1 MLDSRYFY
9 FRGGILL
16 ARFNESKS
24 GTNKTKNYEGED
36 AYKLSPEVELYT
48 AVCTAN
54 LQPKFYSKDTREELA
69 RLRRL
74 IKQVPPEF
82 VANLAIYAREEM
94 YLRSIPLVLVTEL
107 AKVHKGD
114 SLVAETATRVI
125 QRADEITE
133 LLAYYQLANN
143 RQGMKKLSKL
153 SKGIRKGV
161 QNSFAKFDEYAFG
174 KYNRKSDISFKD
186 AIFLT
191 HPRVTPIMEK
201 IVDGTLET
209 PYTWETQLSERGN
222 TKEVWEE
229 LIDSRK
235 VGYMALMRN
244 LRNILEADVS
254 NAHLEKVA
262 GFLGSE
268 TAVLRSRQ
276 LPFRFYAAYKEIKRL
291 NNPRASFILDALEEA
306 VKHSAANIEGFGLD
320 TSVVLAC
327 DVSGSMQMQ
336 ISPRSSIQ
344 NFDIGIILSMLL
356 QSRCKAVTTGMFG
369 DTWKTIQVPTN
380 NILSNADE
388 YHRREGE
395 VGYSTNGYKVIDDLI
410 KKRQRADKVMIFTDC
425 QMWDSNHRGGGF
437 GFYRTRQEK
446 VRHIRESWREYKT
459 KVSPNSKLYLFDLA
473 GYGNTPL
480 DISTKDVY
488 LIAGWSDKV
497 FNALAAIDRG
507 EDVVKQ
513 LQ

>member
-1 MLDSRYFY
+1 M
-9 FRGGILL
+9 
-16 ARFNESKS
+16 ARFNESKT
-24 GTNKTKNYEGED
+24 GTNKTENYEGEE
-36 AYKLSPEVELYT
+36 AYKLSPEMELYT

-54 LQPKFYSKDTREELA
+54 LQPKYYSPDTREELA

-82 VANLAIYAREEM
+82 VANLAVYAREEM

-107 AKVHKGD
+107 AKIHKGD
-114 SLVAETATRVI
+114 SLVADTATRVI

-143 RQGMKKLSKL
+143 RTNLKKLGKL
-153 SKGIRKGV
+153 SKGIQKGV
-161 QNSFAKFDEYAFG
+161 KASFEKFDEYAFA
-174 KYNRKSDISFKD
+174 KYNRKGEVSFRD

-191 HPRVTPIMEK
+191 HPRVTALMEK

-209 PYTWETQLSERGN
+209 PYTWETQLSEKGN
-222 TKEVWEE
+222 TKEVWED

-235 VGYMALMRN
+235 VGYMATMRN

-254 NAHLEKVA
+254 NDHLEKVA
-262 GFLGSE
+262 SFLSNE
-268 TAVLRSRQ
+268 KAVHYSRQ
-276 LPFRFYAAYKEIKRL
+276 LPFRFYAAYKEIKKL
-291 NNPRASFILDALEEA
+291 GNPRASFILDALEEA

-327 DVSGSMQMQ
+327 DVSGSMQTQ

-380 NILSNADE
+380 NILGNADE

-425 QMWDSNHRGGGF
+425 QMWDSRHRGMSWG
-437 GFYRTRQEK
+437 YNRSRNDN
-446 VRHIRESWREYKT
+446 RHIREAWKEYKT

-473 GYGNTPL
+473 GYGNVPL

-507 EDVVKQ
+507 EDVVKT
-513 LQ
+513 LM